1 MSENAS
7 HPAAAGVPRIWKACH
22 AFQQSGM
29 KEQMYQASGLLVA
42 MVRNES
48 KSELIA
54 SWDGWISA
62 ATIAEKTKYWA
73 CAMITKSVSVQWTLP
88 TVSREVF
95 VHNYLMRRALSI
107 NAPWCEIQK
116 ALSLI
121 NQNLRIAPYIFLPVA
136 LAESNRS

>member
-7 HPAAAGVPRIWKACH
+7 HPAAAGVPRIWKVCH

-62 ATIAEKTKYWA
+62 ATIAEKSKY
-73 CAMITKSVSVQWTLP
+73 
-88 TVSREVF
+88 
-95 VHNYLMRRALSI
+95 
-107 NAPWCEIQK
+107 
-116 ALSLI
+116 
-121 NQNLRIAPYIFLPVA
+121 
-136 LAESNRS
+136 